1 MLDISPALLLI
12 TVTVFLVLLVTLN
25 KILYRPLLEFIQN
38 RNDSI
43 ATDYENANKNSS
55 DVSAFH
61 DEADRIIKEAKA
73 EAGIIRAEAIE
84 AAKDN
89 IAKKIDQRK
98 AELEGE
104 YLAFLEN
111 LETERAEF
119 KTTLLSHMPQYKDG
133 IKAKL
138 NQI

>member
-43 ATDYENANKNSS
+43 AADYENAGKNSN

-73 EAGIIRAEAIE
+73 EAGIIRTEAIE
-84 AAKDN
+84 AAKAS

-98 AELEGE
+98 AELEEE
-104 YLAFLEN
+104 YLAFLEG
-111 LETERAEF
+111 LESERAEF